1 VGFLH
6 SFPPGGHYTFGVKR
20 THPLPVAAA
29 TFRGIARTSPRVP
42 IGLPRRRFLARAGAA
57 AVAAISSA
65 PFLGAAASATLRAAI
80 IGQTGGGDY
89 GHGYDR
95 ILSEIEGV
103 EVVAV
108 ADPDS
113 VGREQAIARSGA
125 RRGYGDFRE
134 MLARERPDLV
144 SIAFRH
150 PRSHTAVALAAIEAG
165 AHLFIEKPLTE
176 TLPEAD
182 RVVAAAKQKGT
193 HTVVAHNRRYGADFQ
208 KVRALLKEGFLGRVR
223 EAHFHGKQDHR
234 AGGEDLLVLG
244 THDFDLM
251 RWLFGDPQW
260 CSATV
265 LVGGR
270 HASRADAR
278 DGREPIRV
286 MGDTV
291 RAQFGFAEN
300 VAATWESVSAKDAW
314 NQPPG
319 PREHWSFEILG
330 TRRVLAYQSGVG
342 FAFLDSP
349 YLLHPANDLKWQPLP
364 TPAGETVPAHHTHMG
379 RDLVHGVR
387 TGESALCSA
396 QDGAWAIEMVTAVYQ
411 AHLNQRRVSF
421 PLADRTDPLA

>member
-1 VGFLH
+1 MVPESVNGLW
-6 SFPPGGHYTFGVKR
+6 R
-20 THPLPVAAA
+20 ALPTAA
-29 TFRGIARTSPRVP
+29 TRLG
-42 IGLPRRRFLARAGAA
+42 RRDFLARASAA
-57 AVAAISSA
+57 ALATVSGA
-65 PFLGAAASATLRAAI
+65 PFLDAAAPTKLRAAI
-80 IGQTGGGDY
+80 IGHTGGGDY

-95 ILSEIEGV
+95 IFGDIEGV
-103 EVVAV
+103 EIVAV

-113 VGREQAIARSGA
+113 EGRERAIARSGA

-134 MLARERPDLV
+134 MLQREKPDLV

-150 PRSHTAVALAAIEAG
+150 PRGHAEVALAAIEADT
-165 AHLFIEKPLTE
+165 HLFIEKPLTE

-182 RVVAAAKQKGT
+182 RVVAAAKRKGT
-193 HTVVAHNRRYGADFQ
+193 HTVVAHNRRYSADFQ
-208 KVRALLKEGFLGRVR
+208 KVRALLKEGFLGHVR

-286 MGDTV
+286 LGDTV
-291 RAQFGFAEN
+291 RAQFGFAGN

-330 TRRVLAYQSGVG
+330 TRRVLAYQSGLG

-349 YLLHPANDLKWQPLP
+349 YMLHPANDLKWQPLP

-379 RDLVHGVR
+379 RDLVHAVR
-387 TGESALCSA
+387 TGESTLCSV